1 MFIWHLVTLF
11 QCHQLFV
18 FSEYIQPFSRSYISS
33 KCLAYN
39 FIMTNAD
46 EINPSP
52 KISRDLM
59 CVAGVLQD
67 MQDAGELQPM
77 SLGVPPVAFVAGGPM

>member
-1 MFIWHLVTLF
+1 MPLAI
-11 QCHQLFV
+11 CI
-18 FSEYIQPFSRSYISS
+18 SEYIQPFSRSYISS

-39 FIMTNAD
+39 FIMANAD